1 MRKVYIEVLSGN
13 DQDLHGRMV
22 KALLALSRLTLG
34 CGDVGSIPTVDLY
47 IFRPHKGFLH
57 F

>member
-1 MRKVYIEVLSGN
+1 MAKL
-13 DQDLHGRMV
+13 V
-22 KALLALSRLTLG
+22 KALLALGRLTLG

>member
-13 DQDLHGRMV
+13 DQDLHGQIG
-22 KALLALSRLTLG
+22 KGAAGSRQAHLG